1 MKDNLISILAVGAML
16 FTATIFQA
24 CSGSKTVIEQAAAE
38 SNCTHRGVFRSF
50 QSSPNCQ
57 FLLVLNDGTKLQPV
71 GSLPD
76 GLRMS
81 DGMEVMVDYELADGL
96 ESACR
101 ATDKVVRITCMDVLV
116 FPELECANKSTVFNR
131 EWMKDAIQFF
141 NPKQIR
147 YLETDSLNYFQL
159 RGDQWII
166 FDCLGKAR
174 CFGVEHTTG
183 SQCGLLIEELKNN
196 EVIWTLNY

>member
-1 MKDNLISILAVGAML
+1 MKNNIISFLAIGLLL
-16 FTATIFQA
+16 FAAAVFHA
-24 CSGSKTVIEQAAAE
+24 CSGSKSAVEQAAAE
-38 SNCTHRGVFRSF
+38 SNCSQRGVFRSF

-57 FLLVLNDGTKLQPV
+57 FLLVLNDGTKLQPI

-81 DGMEVMVDYELADGL
+81 DGMEVMVEYETVEGL

-141 NPKQIR
+141 EPLQIR
-147 YLETDSLNYFQL
+147 YLQTDSLNFFQL
-159 RGDQWII
+159 RGDQWIV

-174 CFGVEHTTG
+174 CFGTEHPEG
-183 SQCGLLIEELKNN
+183 SECSILIEEIKNK